1 MPFVSSVIGENA
13 RSAHR
18 LDACGRAQ
26 VAVGKAAAILWLL
39 LAAPSAALAQQ
50 SASPVQ
56 VPSPRQVPRPLT
68 FAHGLF
74 RQRKFDLAAEE
85 YQRFLEQVATGPD
98 ADDARFG
105 LASAQLYLGK
115 YKEARG
121 GFEDFLAKAPR
132 HARARSA
139 WYRLGELS
147 YMLGDLTAA
156 RKALETFVAG
166 PRGHTNLETGWTYL
180 GDVCL
185 AADDLAAARKAYERA
200 LADFPQGQL
209 ADRSRYGLARTLA
222 ALGEADAALKILGE
236 LARRGHSDWVDR
248 AWLQM
253 ARIQLSGGKAAAAVE
268 SLDALD
274 RANPR
279 GARQSEAILLKAE
292 ALARLDRKPEAR
304 KLLEPLAADAAQPF
318 APRAALAL
326 ATIQLEDVH
335 PEEALSTLE
344 AAMKRFPGSPLEPAL
359 LFRSAEAL
367 QKLNRPGEAG
377 ERFLRVAQAD
387 PPDPSAPD
395 AAVRAAQLALEAKD
409 HARAGELAGSLSTRF
424 ATSAREPELRLI
436 RARALLAGGKPKEA
450 VHPPRGSARA
460 GQEARG

>member
-1 MPFVSSVIGENA
+1 MLEARLGSPLIAMVESGINVLQARNVPLPWPPVKQQRLTLLSKLSSAGYKGRRGRLGVRILGGETLGASGGIWLDSLNIPASIYEIGR
-13 RSAHR
+13 RSVGSRHSGKGVDECLSSRPSSKEVPDSRVGLMHVAGPRVAGR
-18 LDACGRAQ
+18 LPRYSGSYWLPLPPLSPGRASRRSS
-26 VAVGKAAAILWLL
+26 ACT
-39 LAAPSAALAQQ
+39 APGSP
-50 SASPVQ
+50 ASD
-56 VPSPRQVPRPLT
+56 

-85 YQRFLEQVATGPD
+85 YQRFLEQVASGPD

-105 LASAQLYLGK
+105 LASAQLYRGK

-166 PRGHTNLETGWTYL
+166 PPGHTNLETGWTYL

-236 LARRGHSDWVDR
+236 LARGGHSDWVGPGLAPDGEDPALRRQFRRRGRVAGGPRSCESPRRPAIRGDPPEGRGPR
-248 AWLQM
+248 AAGSQ
-253 ARIQLSGGKAAAAVE
+253 AGGT
-268 SLDALD
+268 
-274 RANPR
+274 
-279 GARQSEAILLKAE
+279 Q
-292 ALARLDRKPEAR
+292 
-304 KLLEPLAADAAQPF
+304 
-318 APRAALAL
+318 APRAAG
-326 ATIQLEDVH
+326 
-335 PEEALSTLE
+335 
-344 AAMKRFPGSPLEPAL
+344 RRRGPAV
-359 LFRSAEAL
+359 RSA
-367 QKLNRPGEAG
+367 
-377 ERFLRVAQAD
+377 
-387 PPDPSAPD
+387 S
-395 AAVRAAQLALEAKD
+395 
-409 HARAGELAGSLSTRF
+409 RAGPGD
-424 ATSAREPELRLI
+424 
-436 RARALLAGGKPKEA
+436 
-450 VHPPRGSARA
+450 HP
-460 GQEARG
+460 ARGLASGGRPCPRSKPP